1 MLTAGVDVQL
11 TEKYLVISDPL
22 RRLEIAAEWFRVAY
36 RMNKDPRQNP
46 HLYRQLAEMKRQI
59 EALETE
65 LQGDGPVKRN
75 WGSTIIRTKTYAKPV
90 FEWNWPRFSLWT

>member
-1 MLTAGVDVQL
+1 MNSRGDRGVPAKDFLADGGVDVQL
-11 TEKYLVISDPL
+11 TEKYLVMSDPLIDPL

-65 LQGDGPVKRN
+65 FQGDGPVKRN
-75 WGSTIIRTKTYAKPV
+75 
-90 FEWNWPRFSLWT
+90 

>member
-1 MLTAGVDVQL
+1 MQL
-11 TEKYLVISDPL
+11 TEKYLVIPDPLIEPL

-36 RMNKDPRQNP
+36 RMNKNP

-75 WGSTIIRTKTYAKPV
+75 
-90 FEWNWPRFSLWT
+90 

>member
-59 EALETE
+59 KSLPAASAVRMHGAGAAR
-65 LQGDGPVKRN
+65 QGR
-75 WGSTIIRTKTYAKPV
+75 
-90 FEWNWPRFSLWT
+90 

>member
-36 RMNKDPRQNP
+36 RMNKDPHQNP
-46 HLYRQLAEMKRQI
+46 RLYRQLAEMKRQI

-75 WGSTIIRTKTYAKPV
+75 
-90 FEWNWPRFSLWT
+90 

>member
-1 MLTAGVDVQL
+1 LLTAGVDVQL

-75 WGSTIIRTKTYAKPV
+75 
-90 FEWNWPRFSLWT
+90 

>member
-1 MLTAGVDVQL
+1 MQL
-11 TEKYLVISDPL
+11 TEKYLVMSDLIDPL

-65 LQGDGPVKRN
+65 LLGDGPVKRN
-75 WGSTIIRTKTYAKPV
+75 
-90 FEWNWPRFSLWT
+90 

>member
-11 TEKYLVISDPL
+11 TGKYLVMSDPL

-65 LQGDGPVKRN
+65 LQGDGPVK
-75 WGSTIIRTKTYAKPV
+75 
-90 FEWNWPRFSLWT
+90 

>member
-1 MLTAGVDVQL
+1 LLTAGIDVQL

-75 WGSTIIRTKTYAKPV
+75 
-90 FEWNWPRFSLWT
+90 

>member
-11 TEKYLVISDPL
+11 TEKYLVISDPLIDPL

-65 LQGDGPVKRN
+65 LQGDGPVKEN
-75 WGSTIIRTKTYAKPV
+75 
-90 FEWNWPRFSLWT
+90 

>member
-46 HLYRQLAEMKRQI
+46 HVYRQLAEMKRQI

-75 WGSTIIRTKTYAKPV
+75 
-90 FEWNWPRFSLWT
+90 

>member
-1 MLTAGVDVQL
+1 LLTAGVDVQL
-11 TEKYLVISDPL
+11 TEKYLVISDPLLDPLLDPL

-59 EALETE
+59 DALETE

-75 WGSTIIRTKTYAKPV
+75 
-90 FEWNWPRFSLWT
+90 

>member
-1 MLTAGVDVQL
+1 LLTAGVDVQL

-59 EALETE
+59 EAL
-65 LQGDGPVKRN
+65 
-75 WGSTIIRTKTYAKPV
+75 
-90 FEWNWPRFSLWT
+90 

>member
-1 MLTAGVDVQL
+1 
-11 TEKYLVISDPL
+11 VIPDPLIEPL

-59 EALETE
+59 EAMETE
-65 LQGDGPVKRN
+65 LQGDGRN
-75 WGSTIIRTKTYAKPV
+75 GRQNLVGEGDWVTTFGLKLSPTPGSGLR
-90 FEWNWPRFSLWT
+90 S

>member
-11 TEKYLVISDPL
+11 TEKYLVIPDHLIEPL

-36 RMNKDPRQNP
+36 RINKSP

-65 LQGDGPVKRN
+65 LQGDG
-75 WGSTIIRTKTYAKPV
+75 S
-90 FEWNWPRFSLWT
+90 S

>member
-1 MLTAGVDVQL
+1 LLAAGVDVQL

-36 RMNKDPRQNP
+36 RMNKDPRQNAY
-46 HLYRQLAEMKRQI
+46 LYRQLAEMKRQI

-75 WGSTIIRTKTYAKPV
+75 
-90 FEWNWPRFSLWT
+90 

>member
-1 MLTAGVDVQL
+1 
-11 TEKYLVISDPL
+11 L

-75 WGSTIIRTKTYAKPV
+75 
-90 FEWNWPRFSLWT
+90 

>member
-1 MLTAGVDVQL
+1 LLTAGVDVQL
-11 TEKYLVISDPL
+11 TEKYLVISDPLIDSL

-65 LQGDGPVKRN
+65 ATVQLSEINTRAGE
-75 WGSTIIRTKTYAKPV
+75 RTAETNTTAG
-90 FEWNWPRFSLWT
+90 FALF

>member
-11 TEKYLVISDPL
+11 TEKYLVISDPLIEPL

-36 RMNKDPRQNP
+36 RMNKDPRQNT

-75 WGSTIIRTKTYAKPV
+75 
-90 FEWNWPRFSLWT
+90 